1 MFSLKTK
8 LSVDVRPHTLNRN
21 GNTLNQNGN
30 NAGSSRPPTSRSLY
44 SRILLLSSVT
54 LNHTMA
60 AATMPTGD
68 QHPVTDA
75 SMDIDMDLDLGP
87 EPEPEPEAE
96 HIQTVS
102 APASYHLVD
111 IGQG

>member
-1 MFSLKTK
+1 MF
-8 LSVDVRPHTLNRN
+8 VPHTLNRN
-21 GNTLNQNGN
+21 GN
-30 NAGSSRPPTSRSLY
+30 NAGSSRFSASNLETPSLY

-68 QHPVTDA
+68 QHPVADA

-102 APASYHLVD
+102 APASYHPVD
-111 IGQG
+111 TGQG

>member
-1 MFSLKTK
+1 
-8 LSVDVRPHTLNRN
+8 
-21 GNTLNQNGN
+21 
-30 NAGSSRPPTSRSLY
+30 
-44 SRILLLSSVT
+44 
-54 LNHTMA
+54 MA

-68 QHPVTDA
+68 QYPVADA

-96 HIQTVS
+96 LIQTVS
-102 APASYHLVD
+102 APASYHLVV

>member
-1 MFSLKTK
+1 
-8 LSVDVRPHTLNRN
+8 
-21 GNTLNQNGN
+21 
-30 NAGSSRPPTSRSLY
+30 
-44 SRILLLSSVT
+44 
-54 LNHTMA
+54 MA

-68 QHPVTDA
+68 QHPVADA

-102 APASYHLVD
+102 APASYHVD